1 MNIKKRQEV
10 INLMPWYN
18 LGKLSDAEKTM
29 VDEALSEDAS
39 LREQLSLD
47 QDIMSKVLADPKLLD
62 RSAFES
68 SDIRLDKVLSQI
80 DETVVTKLASK
91 PQVVAKEKQPS
102 ISMLTGVKSFFADLL
117 AGSSHSFT
125 YAVFAALTVVQLALL
140 MFFVVP
146 STMQD
151 NDFGNS
157 DGFITSSDGNKNL
170 VPEPAGSNIDSSLDL
185 EIMMKDNIVIE
196 GFPNESIGDLELEL
210 LPNSDGKYHIRPS
223 RKLKPAEIE
232 VIKNGLL
239 DDTAEVKFASEGLQS
254 Q

>member
-18 LGKLSDAEKTM
+18 LGKLSDAEKFM
-29 VDEALSEDAS
+29 VDEALIKDPS

-47 QDIMSKVLADPKLLD
+47 EDIMTKIVADPKLLD

-68 SDIRLDKVLSQI
+68 SSVRLDKVLAQLDGS
-80 DETVVTKLASK
+80 VAAK
-91 PQVVAKEKQPS
+91 PVSEPVQAAPKKQRSPGV
-102 ISMLTGVKSFFADLL
+102 LTRVKSYFMDLL

-146 STMQD
+146 STMQKNAD
-151 NDFGNS
+151 YTTAS
-157 DGFITSSDGNKNL
+157 DGESKLAQAPALAPSTDNKISGL
-170 VPEPAGSNIDSSLDL
+170 VLLVTME
-185 EIMMKDNIVIE
+185 DNIQTE
-196 GFPNESIGDLELEL
+196 GFTSKTLGDIKFDI
-210 LPNSDGKYHIRPS
+210 LPDDYGYYRVRLNKTLTP
-223 RKLKPAEIE
+223 KEIE
-232 VIKNGLL
+232 VLKNELSHKNAKVIFVG
-239 DDTAEVKFASEGLQS
+239 EEFQS

>member
-68 SDIRLDKVLSQI
+68 SDIRLDKVLSLI

-102 ISMLTGVKSFFADLL
+102 VSMLTVIKSFFADLL
-117 AGSSHSFT
+117 TGSSHSFT

-151 NDFGNS
+151 NDFI
-157 DGFITSSDGNKNL
+157 DGYAPVTEDKKVI
-170 VPEPAGSNIDSSLDL
+170 VPEPAGANIDSSLDL

-239 DDTAEVKFASEGLQS
+239 DDTAEVKFAGEGLQS

>member
-68 SDIRLDKVLSQI
+68 SDIRLDKVLSLI

-102 ISMLTGVKSFFADLL
+102 VSMLTGVKPFFAELL
-117 AGSSHSFT
+117 SGSSHSFT

-140 MFFVVP
+140 MLFVVP
-146 STMQD
+146 STMQNKEFD
-151 NDFGNS
+151 VEYTLQS
-157 DGFITSSDGNKNL
+157 DGKTNVLPKSEEANTDY
-170 VPEPAGSNIDSSLDL
+170 SLDL

-239 DDTAEVKFASEGLQS
+239 DDTAEVKFAGEGLQS